1 MLYQEGRFHE
11 ASGFFSQGCGYGR
24 PVRTFEGEVIW
35 VRTATLM
42 GNRIFPKGEFKKLI
56 RSHLPIKWHMDKI
69 PPRSLVAR
77 IEEKKPLKKSVDTL
91 AIVPTK
97 DRITILARKVYNVMM
112 HYAQEQGVEQ
122 PLYRVRLRD
131 VVSGIDFNSNN
142 TDVIKEHLRQMVTT
156 KVEWQSPTKGEG
168 AKWAVSALI
177 AHAELS
183 TERGEVFM
191 EWSYAINIKHE
202 ILDPQRYARISLA
215 FQSEF
220 KSMPGLALYEICSRY
235 IDNPSGLTARQHW
248 TWWRPVLTGCP
259 EDQVG
264 IYAEWKYFNRDVIKK
279 AVVEVNQITDLEI
292 AVIEHAG
299 KGRAV
304 GDLQFS
310 VKRKQQV
317 KLPFGTAPSPIN
329 LKDIGRAIA
338 AGVDQ
343 EKAEALLIKF
353 GDQKFASAVDVLE
366 RRIKRK
372 DQATVSS
379 SYKYLKTVISGMEH
393 SSSDA
398 IGSDPA
404 KEKTKLT
411 AKRVALIELF
421 RESKR
426 QTALALFNESIDSEQ
441 KRLTSEFETVE
452 LPGIGAAVQETY
464 RKRGLASPMTKS
476 YFGRFLAAHFF
487 GAGWETPTDSE
498 LVDFSLEQDRT
509 N

>member
-1 MLYQEGRFHE
+1 
-11 ASGFFSQGCGYGR
+11 
-24 PVRTFEGEVIW
+24 
-35 VRTATLM
+35 
-42 GNRIFPKGEFKKLI
+42 
-56 RSHLPIKWHMDKI
+56 MDKI
-69 PPRSLVAR
+69 LPRSVVSR
-77 IEEKKPLKKSVDTL
+77 YEEQKSLKKSVDTL

-122 PLYRVRLRD
+122 PLYRVRLRE

-142 TDVIKEHLRQMVTT
+142 TEVIKEHLRQMVTT

-191 EWSYAINIKHE
+191 EWSYAVNIKHE

-235 IDNPSGLTARQHW
+235 VDNPGALTARQHW

-259 EDQVG
+259 EEQVG
-264 IYAEWKYFNRDVIKK
+264 IYAQWKYFNRDVIKK
-279 AVVEVNQITDLEI
+279 AVIEVNQITDLEV

-299 KGRAV
+299 KGRAI

-310 VKRKQQV
+310 VKRKKQV
-317 KLPFGTAPSPIN
+317 KLPFGTAPSPVN
-329 LKDIGRAIA
+329 LKDIGRAIV
-338 AGVDQ
+338 AGVSQ
-343 EKAEALLIKF
+343 EKAESLLNKF
-353 GDQKFASAVDVLE
+353 GDQKFARAVDVLE
-366 RRIKRK
+366 RRIQRK

-379 SYKYLKTVISGMEH
+379 SYKYLKTVISGLELR
-393 SSSDA
+393 SPDLLS
-398 IGSDPA
+398 SDPA

-426 QTALALFNESIDSEQ
+426 RTALALFNESIKSDQE
-441 KRLTSEFETVE
+441 RLIFEFETVE
-452 LPGIGAAVQETY
+452 LAGIGAAVQETY
-464 RKRGLASPMTKS
+464 KKRGLAVPMTKS
-476 YFGRFLAAHFF
+476 FFVRFLATHFF
-487 GAGWETPTDSE
+487 GSVWETPTDAE
-498 LVDFSLEQDRT
+498 LVDFSLEHNQIAL
-509 N
+509 

>member
-1 MLYQEGRFHE
+1 ME
-11 ASGFFSQGCGYGR
+11 
-24 PVRTFEGEVIW
+24 
-35 VRTATLM
+35 
-42 GNRIFPKGEFKKLI
+42 IFYHQPHKMA
-56 RSHLPIKWHMDKI
+56 HMDKI
-69 PPRSLVAR
+69 PPRSSVSR
-77 IEEKKPLKKSVDTL
+77 YEEQKPLKKSVDTL

-131 VVSGIDFNSNN
+131 VVYGIDFNSNN
-142 TDVIKEHLRQMVTT
+142 TEVIKEHLRQMVTT

-191 EWSYAINIKHE
+191 EWSYAVNIKHE

-264 IYAEWKYFNRDVIKK
+264 IYAQWKYFNRDVIKK
-279 AVVEVNQITDLEI
+279 AVIEVNQITDLEI

-299 KGRAV
+299 KGRSI

-310 VKRKQQV
+310 VKRRKQV
-317 KLPFGTAPSPIN
+317 KLPFGTAPSPVN

-338 AGVDQ
+338 AGVVQ
-343 EKAEALLIKF
+343 EKAESLLNKF
-353 GDQKFASAVDVLE
+353 GEQKLASAMDVLE
-366 RRIKRK
+366 RRIQRK
-372 DQATVSS
+372 DQEAVSNPF
-379 SYKYLKTVISGMEH
+379 KYLKTVIGGLEQRSVNP
-393 SSSDA
+393 
-398 IGSDPA
+398 ICSDPA
-404 KEKTKLT
+404 KEKSKIS

-421 RESKR
+421 RESRR
-426 QTALALFNESIDSEQ
+426 QIALALFNESINSEQ
-441 KRLTSEFETVE
+441 QRLTFEFETVA
-452 LPGIGAAVQETY
+452 LPGIGVAVQETY
-464 RKRGLASPMTKS
+464 KKRGLSAPMTKS
-476 YFGRFLAAHFF
+476 YFGRFLATHFF
-487 GAGWETPTDSE
+487 GPEWETPTDAE
-498 LVDFSLEQDRT
+498 LVDFSLGQDQSAL
-509 N
+509 

>member
-1 MLYQEGRFHE
+1 LKTKF
-11 ASGFFSQGCGYGR
+11 
-24 PVRTFEGEVIW
+24 VI
-35 VRTATLM
+35 T
-42 GNRIFPKGEFKKLI
+42 
-56 RSHLPIKWHMDKI
+56 SHIKWPMDKI
-69 PPRSLVAR
+69 PPRNLLSR
-77 IEEKKPLKKSVDTL
+77 YEEQRPLRKSVDTL

-183 TERGEVFM
+183 TARGEVFM

-259 EDQVG
+259 ENQVG
-264 IYAEWKYFNRDVIKK
+264 IYAQWKYFNRDVIKK
-279 AVVEVNQITDLEI
+279 AVLEVNQITDLEV

-310 VKRKQQV
+310 VKKKKQV
-317 KLPFGTAPSPIN
+317 KLPFGTSPSPVN

-338 AGVDQ
+338 TGVDQ
-343 EKAEALLIKF
+343 EKAESLLNKF

-366 RRIKRK
+366 RRLKRK
-372 DQATVSS
+372 DQAAVSS
-379 SYKYLKTVISGMEH
+379 SYKYLKTVLAGMEH
-393 SSSDA
+393 SSPDPINA
-398 IGSDPA
+398 ADPA
-404 KEKTKLT
+404 KAKTKLT

-426 QTALALFNESIDSEQ
+426 QTAFALFKESINSEQ
-441 KRLTSEFETVE
+441 QRLTIEFETVA
-452 LPGIGAAVQETY
+452 LPDIGAAVQEAY

-476 YFGRFLAAHFF
+476 FFGRFLANHFF
-487 GAGWETPTDSE
+487 GPDWETPTDAE
-498 LVDFSLEQDRT
+498 LVDFSLEQSQSAT
-509 N
+509 